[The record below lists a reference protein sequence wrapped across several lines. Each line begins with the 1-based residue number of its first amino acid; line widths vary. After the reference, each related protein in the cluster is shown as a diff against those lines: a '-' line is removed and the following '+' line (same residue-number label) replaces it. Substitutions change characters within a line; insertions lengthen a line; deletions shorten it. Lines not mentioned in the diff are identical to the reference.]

1 MLQFFDEKRA
11 KETMDRVGIP
21 KSDTIDLNAWV
32 AALADQLQIIIHENE
47 DKQEIIV
54 ASYRAYLNNPRRKT
68 HDISDRSTA
77 MMLSGLKILCTA
89 ELSSDFL

>member
-1 MLQFFDEKRA
+1 
-11 KETMDRVGIP
+11 MDRVGIP

-54 ASYRAYLNNPRRKT
+54 ASYQA
-68 HDISDRSTA
+68 
-77 MMLSGLKILCTA
+77 
-89 ELSSDFL
+89 